1 MTEYFLFYKHYNTA
15 WARKNLSYIIL
26 PNGSAYSY
34 NNPESNE
41 DILGY
46 QKGDIPQYISLETL
60 EEAIK
65 IGAKT
70 DSNKSL
76 EIDVQ
81 YLKSVELTKYT
92 SSKISDGGFELYAL
106 FKYDVNQ
113 SAYEY
118 IPLQILGTYYFRNFE
133 NDSFNSVI
141 EITDF
146 YKTKIPIATT
156 SNIFNKDGSED
167 DETFIGKKIARVL

>member
-1 MTEYFLFYKHYNTA
+1 MTEYFLFYKHYNIA
-15 WARKNLSYIIL
+15 WSRKNLSYIIL

-76 EIDVQ
+76 GIDVQ
-81 YLKSVELTKYT
+81 YLKSVELIKYT

-118 IPLQILGTYYFRNFE
+118 IPLQILGNYYFRNFE
-133 NDSFNSVI
+133 NDSYQSIINTIDAQKINMQS
-141 EITDF
+141 ESKPSNF
-146 YKTKIPIATT
+146 YKEISI
-156 SNIFNKDGSED
+156 D
-167 DETFIGKKIARVL
+167 DDSFIGLESID